1 MTPAQIAEAQKRRK
15 SGSRR
20 KKKAGLLAILRLI
33 AGEQFGC

>member
-20 KKKAGLLAILRLI
+20 KKKAGRQALTRLF
-33 AGEQFGC
+33 E